1 VPVSRETVLHI
12 AKLAHIGLSE
22 EEINQMTEQ
31 LSSVI
36 DHVARLQEVDT
47 EEIPPTA
54 HALPVENVMREDVLA
69 ASWTPDEALAN
80 APHRYDNLFEVQAI
94 FD

>member
-12 AKLAHIGLSE
+12 AQLAHVGLNQ
-22 EEINQMTEQ
+22 EEIDQMTEQ

-47 EEIPPTA
+47 DHIAATS
-54 HALPVENVMREDVLA
+54 HAFSLNNVMRDDKVQP
-69 ASWTPDEALAN
+69 SWSPDEALAN
-80 APHRYDNLFEVQAI
+80 APRRHDNLFEVQAI